1 MLASITLSKVSY
13 ATADGH
19 LLLSDLD
26 LSFGPHRTGLV
37 GRNGVGKSTLL
48 KLITGALTPASGT
61 ISVTGR
67 LGLLRQTVDADA
79 GARVLDQLGV
89 GDALARLDRIT
100 AGDGTEADFDAADW
114 MLPSRIETTLAEL
127 GLGGLEL
134 DRRLATLS
142 GGQRTRLA
150 LAALLIAAPDMI
162 LLDEPTNNLDAE
174 GRDIVKSVLKGWKGG
189 AIVVSHD
196 RDLLAGMN
204 AIVELTTLGANSYGG
219 DYAHYAERKALELA
233 AREQDLAGAEQ
244 RLGDIERRVQAQRER
259 QQRRDSAGKVKRA
272 RGDTPKI
279 LLNAMANRAQETG
292 ASQARLAGRM
302 QAQASAAV
310 SEARAELEVIAPV
323 TVTLQPTDLPAGKLV
338 VEASGLTGG
347 YDEAAPVIRDLSFS
361 LYGPRRVAITGPNG
375 SGKSTLLRLLTGA
388 LAPISGSVR
397 LGVPVAMLD
406 QTVSLLDREASVL
419 EAYRAINPDED
430 INACRRALARLKFR
444 ADDALKPVS
453 ALSGGEILRA
463 GLAATIGSTNPPGLF
478 ILDEPTNHLDLD
490 AIAAVEAGL
499 NAYDG
504 ALIVVSHDR
513 AFLDTI
519 GITEEI
525 ALP

>member
-1 MLASITLSKVSY
+1 MPASITLSRVSY
-13 ATADGH
+13 ATADGRP
-19 LLLSDLD
+19 LLSDLD
-26 LSFGPHRTGLV
+26 LSFGPQRTGLV

-48 KLITGALTPASGT
+48 KLIAGELTPASGSV
-61 ISVTGR
+61 SVTGH
-67 LGLLRQTVDADA
+67 LGLLRQSVEAEA
-79 GARVLDQLGV
+79 GARIVDQLGV
-89 GDALARLDRIT
+89 GEALARLDRIT
-100 AGDGTEADFDAADW
+100 AGDGSEADFDAADW
-114 MLPSRIETTLAEL
+114 MLLARIETVLTEL
-127 GLGGLEL
+127 GVGGLDL
-134 DRRLATLS
+134 DRELATLS

-150 LAALLIAAPDMI
+150 LAALLIEEPDMI

-174 GRDIVKSVLKGWKGG
+174 GREIVKSVLKNWKGG
-189 AIVVSHD
+189 AVVVSHD
-196 RDLLAGMN
+196 RDLLAEMD
-204 AIVELTTLGANSYGG
+204 AIVELTTLGATTYGG
-219 DYAHYAERKALELA
+219 NYDHYAERKALELA
-233 AREQDLAGAEQ
+233 AREQDLASAEQ
-244 RLGDIERRVQAQRER
+244 RLGGIERKIQAQRER
-259 QQRRDSAGKVKRA
+259 QQRRDSAGKTKRA
-272 RGDTPKI
+272 RGDAPKI

-302 QAQASAAV
+302 HNQAAAAA

-323 TVTLQPTDLPAGKLV
+323 SVTLQPTGLPAGKLV
-338 VEASGLTGG
+338 AEAVELTGG
-347 YDEAAPVIRDLSFS
+347 HDVDAPVIRNLSFR

-397 LGVPVAMLD
+397 LGVPAAMLD
-406 QTVSLLDREASVL
+406 QTVSLLDRGASVL
-419 EAYRAINPDED
+419 DAYRTINPDED

-453 ALSGGEILRA
+453 ALSGGELLRA
-463 GLAATIGSTNPPGLF
+463 GLAATIGSASPPGLL
-478 ILDEPTNHLDLD
+478 ILDEPTNHLDLE

-513 AFLDTI
+513 AFLEAI
-519 GITEEI
+519 RIEEEI